1 MKRCVFVW
9 TEELFCLPG
18 RPSKQCANKDL
29 KPPTSISKK
38 KLFST
43 GLKKEK
49 KNDFSEKENSF
60 KVHLVKKRKSLI
72 PCVSFPGLNVGKKN
86 IFMRMLNVVQKN
98 THISSPF
105 FLMKYGTISWL
116 HNVSASDRRNYGLA
130 LSLLSPG
137 TIPCAHNILG
147 GSKVV
152 FPRNSND

>member
-72 PCVSFPGLNVGKKN
+72 PCVSFPGLNVGEKKHFYEN
-86 IFMRMLNVVQKN
+86 VKCCTKKHSYIFA
-98 THISSPF
+98 I
-105 FLMKYGTISWL
+105 FLDEI
-116 HNVSASDRRNYGLA
+116 RNNFMA
-130 LSLLSPG
+130 
-137 TIPCAHNILG
+137 A
-147 GSKVV
+147 
-152 FPRNSND
+152 

>member
-1 MKRCVFVW
+1 MW

-72 PCVSFPGLNVGKKN
+72 PCVSFPGLNVGEKKHFYEN
-86 IFMRMLNVVQKN
+86 VKCCTKKHSYIFA
-98 THISSPF
+98 I
-105 FLMKYGTISWL
+105 FLDEI
-116 HNVSASDRRNYGLA
+116 RNNFMA
-130 LSLLSPG
+130 
-137 TIPCAHNILG
+137 A
-147 GSKVV
+147 
-152 FPRNSND
+152 